1 MKKQTILIL
10 GVTGMLGHLLFK
22 ESLKSDH
29 LDVYGTVRSTTKPK
43 QFFTEDELQA
53 IYTGID
59 AFNLKSIKEL
69 LNVINPDIVIN
80 CIGVIKQLP
89 EAEDSLNTIAINAL
103 FPHQLE
109 QLTEVISARIIHIST
124 DCVFNGKKG
133 NYSEQDISNAED
145 LYGRTKYLGE
155 LYRSNSLTLR
165 TSIIGHELH
174 SHISLIDWFLGQS
187 NTINGY
193 TKAIY
198 SGVTTLELSNII
210 LQYIIQNR
218 ELKGLYHISSNPISK
233 YDLLKIVTEIYDK
246 NIQIKPY
253 KDFMIDRSLDSRK
266 FKQVSGYI
274 APSWNIMIKSMYD
287 HFTKSE
293 FYNKKY
299 LNV

>member
-1 MKKQTILIL
+1 MKRQTVLIL
-10 GVTGMLGHLLFK
+10 GVTGMFGHVLFK
-22 ESLKSDH
+22 ESLNSDH
-29 LDVYGTVRSTTKPK
+29 LDVHGTVRSVSKPK
-43 QFFTEDELQA
+43 QFFTAGELQA
-53 IYTGID
+53 IHTGID
-59 AFNLKSIKEL
+59 AFNLKSIQEL
-69 LNVINPDIVIN
+69 LDSIKPDIVIN

-89 EAEDSLNTIAINAL
+89 EAEDPLTAIAINSL

-109 QLTEVISARIIHIST
+109 QLTENIGARIIHIST
-124 DCVFNGKKG
+124 DCIFNGKKG
-133 NYSEQDISNAED
+133 NYTEQDISNAED

-174 SHISLIDWFLGQS
+174 SHISLVDWFLDQS
-187 NTINGY
+187 NTVNGY

-210 LQYIIQNR
+210 LEYIIQNR
-218 ELKGLYHISSNPISK
+218 ELQGVYHISSKPISK
-233 YDLLKIVTEIYDK
+233 YDLLKIVTETYDK
-246 NIQIKPY
+246 NIQIKAY
-253 KDFMIDRSLDSRK
+253 EDFMIDRSLDSTK
-266 FKQVSGYI
+266 FRQVSGYI

-287 HFTKSE
+287 HFVKSE

>member
-1 MKKQTILIL
+1 MKKETVLIL
-10 GVTGMLGHLLFK
+10 GVTGMLGHVLFK
-22 ESLKSDH
+22 ESLKAGH
-29 LDVYGTVRSTTKPK
+29 LNVHGTVRSASNIK
-43 QFFTEDELQA
+43 QFFTTDERQA
-53 IYTGID
+53 IHSDID

-69 LNVINPDIVIN
+69 LSAIKPDIVIN

-89 EAEDSLNTIAINAL
+89 EAEDPLSTIAINAL

-109 QLTEVISARIIHIST
+109 QLIEGIGARVIHIST

-133 NYSEQDISNAED
+133 NYSEKDISNAED

-174 SHISLIDWFLGQS
+174 GHVSLVDWFLGQTG
-187 NTINGY
+187 NINGY
-193 TKAIY
+193 TQAIY
-198 SGVTTLELSNII
+198 SGVTTLELSNVI

-218 ELKGLYHISSNPISK
+218 ELQGLYHISSKPISK
-233 YDLLKIVTEIYDK
+233 YDLLKIVSAIYGK
-246 NIQIKPY
+246 NIQIEPY
-253 KDFMIDRSLDSRK
+253 EDFIIDRSLDSTK
-266 FKQVSGYI
+266 FRQVSGYI
-274 APSWNIMIKSMYD
+274 APSWDIMIKSMYD
-287 HFTKSE
+287 HFVKNE